1 MASTPS
7 HAVSLDRN
15 LAHVEFD
22 GSFSVNWLHQL
33 RFTRDSLAEGNRVLE
48 QLLPRSD
55 GRLRI
60 LAVIDSGLAET
71 RPQLLD
77 ELNAWSERH
86 ADRVNLSAD
95 PLILPGGEQT
105 KNGWD
110 SYERTAQTIAE
121 AGICRRSLV
130 LIFGGGAVLDA
141 AGFAAALKKFRIVP
155 PIRLNLSTRPPL
167 PLLGC

>member
-7 HAVSLDRN
+7 HAVALDRN

-33 RFTRDSLAEGNRVLE
+33 RFTRDSLAEGNHVLE

-71 RPQLLD
+71 RPRLLD
-77 ELNAWSERH
+77 EIKAWGERH
-86 ADRVNLSAD
+86 GDRVTLSAD

-121 AGICRRSLV
+121 PDHG
-130 LIFGGGAVLDA
+130 D
-141 AGFAAALKKFRIVP
+141 
-155 PIRLNLSTRPPL
+155 
-167 PLLGC
+167 